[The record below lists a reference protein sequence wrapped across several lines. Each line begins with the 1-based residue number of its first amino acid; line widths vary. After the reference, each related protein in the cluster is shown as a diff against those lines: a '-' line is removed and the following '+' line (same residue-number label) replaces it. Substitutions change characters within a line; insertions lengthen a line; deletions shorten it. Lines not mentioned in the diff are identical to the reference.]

1 MPHPGVNFDGVAFT
15 WHDDWPA
22 AEARL
27 VDTGLEQANQA
38 AAPLHEVQPMSCF
51 ARAADGRILGGALGR
66 RWATC
71 CELQQL
77 WVSPSARHHGLGT
90 RLVHEFEAMA
100 LQAACTR
107 CYLETFSFQAPAFYR
122 ALGYAVTHR
131 NDAFP
136 HGIVKLLMERS
147 WADAS
152 ARPPTPAAPASST
165 MTPLRVRTMHAGDLA
180 VVTALRLALLQET
193 GTTAGDVRPL
203 QEATQDFFQRS
214 LDSSDWQ
221 TWVAEAPG
229 SPAPVAIG
237 TMTLWQR
244 PPYPGNLD
252 GLDAYLLNMYT
263 APAQRGQGAAQSIVA
278 AALDWARQR
287 GVPKVVLHAT
297 PQGRALYEAFGFT
310 GSTAYMECW
319 LEPAA

>member
-1 MPHPGVNFDGVAFT
+1 MPHPSASFDGVAFT
-15 WHDDWPA
+15 RHDDWPD

-27 VDTGLEQANQA
+27 VDAGLEQANQA

-51 ARAADGRILGGALGR
+51 ARGADGQILGGALGR
-66 RWATC
+66 RWAAC

-77 WVSPSARHHGLGT
+77 WVLPSVRHRGLGA
-90 RLVHEFEAMA
+90 RLVREFESMA
-100 LQAACTR
+100 RQSACTR

-122 ALGYAVTHR
+122 ALGYTVTHR
-131 NDAFP
+131 HDGFP

-152 ARPPTPAAPASST
+152 TRAPAQATSR
-165 MTPLRVRTMHAGDLA
+165 LRIRTMCTDDLA
-180 VVTALRLALLQET
+180 AVTALRLALLQET
-193 GTTAGDVRPL
+193 GTTEGDVRPL
-203 QEATQDFFQRS
+203 QQVTQDFFQRS
-214 LDSSDWQ
+214 LDSADWQ

-237 TMTLWQR
+237 TMALWLR
-244 PPYPGNLD
+244 PPYPGNPG

-263 APAQRGQGAAQSIVA
+263 APAQRGQGAARGIVA
-278 AALDWARQR
+278 AALEWARQR

-297 PQGRALYEAFGFT
+297 AQGRALYEAFGFT
-310 GSTAYMECW
+310 GSAAYMECR

>member
-1 MPHPGVNFDGVAFT
+1 MSFDGVAFT
-15 WHDDWPA
+15 RHDDWPA

-51 ARAADGRILGGALGR
+51 ARGADGQILGGALGR
-66 RWATC
+66 RWAAC

-77 WVSPSARHHGLGT
+77 WVLPSARHQGLGA
-90 RLVHEFEAMA
+90 RLVREFEAMA
-100 LQAACTR
+100 RQLACTR
-107 CYLETFSFQAPAFYR
+107 CYLETFSFQAPDFYR
-122 ALGYAVTHR
+122 ALGYTVAHR
-131 NDAFP
+131 HDAFP

-147 WADAS
+147 WTDATT
-152 ARPPTPAAPASST
+152 AVRTLAT
-165 MTPLRVRTMHAGDLA
+165 RRMRVRELRADDLGTA
-180 VVTALRLALLQET
+180 TALRLSLLQET
-193 GTTAGDVRPL
+193 GAALGDTRPL
-203 QEATQDFFQRS
+203 QQATLAFFQRS
-214 LDSSDWQ
+214 LDSPDWQ

-237 TMTLWQR
+237 TMALWLR
-244 PPYPGNLD
+244 PPYPGNLG

-263 APAQRGQGAAQSIVA
+263 APAQRGQGAARSIVA

-287 GVPKVVLHAT
+287 GVPKAVLHAT

-310 GSTAYMECW
+310 GSTAYMECR
-319 LEPAA
+319 LEPAT